1 MGSPLGHMLAK
12 LFMSFHEKR
21 CLGQFNFC
29 DVLLHCQYVDSIFC
43 LFNCEQDIGKVFKI
57 LNSQNP

>member
-1 MGSPLGHMLAK
+1 MLAK

-21 CLGQFNFC
+21 CLGQFKFC
-29 DVLLHCQYVDSIFC
+29 DVLLHCQYVDSIIC